1 MPKNADEPPI
11 LQCSFIPKFHTM
23 ILTRFEDNNGSSENC
38 LGLSEAEL
46 KDRSVDSI
54 DIAFEEV
61 AAHHYKK
68 EEDPKVFKSQKTG
81 RGPLVEGWRESDKP
95 IMCSYKVVKVSFE
108 VWGFQTKV
116 EDFIQKCVRDV
127 LLLGHRQAFAW
138 IDEWLDMS
146 IEDVREYER
155 QKQQENNE
163 KFKRSASSASVT
175 PKETTAEAEAHKK
188 QNEADEKS
196 CQLEDLM

>member
-1 MPKNADEPPI
+1 MNLFVI
-11 LQCSFIPKFHTM
+11 LQCSFIPKFHIM
-23 ILTRFEDNNGSSENC
+23 IETRFEDNNGSSDNC
-38 LGLSEAEL
+38 LGLTEEQL
-46 KDRSVDSI
+46 KERNVDFV

-61 AAHHYKK
+61 APKHYKQ
-68 EEDPKVFKSQKTG
+68 EEDPKYFKSTKTG
-81 RGPLVEGWRESDKP
+81 RGALVEGWRDTDKP
-95 IMCSYKVVKVSFE
+95 IMCSYKVVKASFE
-108 VWGFQTKV
+108 VWGLQTKV

-163 KFKRSASSASVT
+163 KFRKSASTGDVVQGGGGDGT
-175 PKETTAEAEAHKK
+175 MEAEEQKK
-188 QNEADEKS
+188 RNEAEEKK